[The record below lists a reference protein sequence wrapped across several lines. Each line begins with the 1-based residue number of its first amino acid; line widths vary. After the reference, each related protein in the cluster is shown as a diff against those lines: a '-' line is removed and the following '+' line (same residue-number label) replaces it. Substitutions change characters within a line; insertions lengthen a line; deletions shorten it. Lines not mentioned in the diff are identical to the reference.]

1 MASVYG
7 IGDSNSNLLCK
18 NLGFSRNLRVAE
30 MSRLQRKS
38 IIKTATLFDL
48 QLGSDLKK
56 ARQLIF
62 KNLIAIK
69 SVKGLRRLRGL
80 PIRGQRTHTNAKTA
94 RKRIQ

>member
-1 MASVYG
+1 
-7 IGDSNSNLLCK
+7 
-18 NLGFSRNLRVAE
+18 